1 MLWVASFELL
11 AEAWEEVGRGVALGT
26 CVAAAMGMAMAQQM
40 LR

>member
-11 AEAWEEVGRGVALGT
+11 AEAWEEVGRDVALGT
-26 CVAAAMGMAMAQQM
+26 CAAAAMGMAMAQQM